1 MEVSGPTYIVRTC
14 SYCLVSVTNRPKYG
28 KKVLLGL
35 WKSIVPPSRTSYRKK
50 SIAWSLEKY
59 CSPLKNQLSQKKY
72 CLVFGKELFPPQGGI
87 PGGGAEAC
95 RLQIRTITLL
105 ASPFDVAI

>member
-1 MEVSGPTYIVRTC
+1 MEKK
-14 SYCLVSVTNRPKYG
+14 YCLVFGKVLFLPQEPAIA

-59 CSPLKNQLSQKKY
+59 CSPLKGVY
-72 CLVFGKELFPPQGGI
+72 QGGV
-87 PGGGAEAC
+87 PKPADYKFV
-95 RLQIRTITLL
+95 Q
-105 ASPFDVAI
+105 